1 MAFGLLYFAF
11 AGIGVLC
18 SFLVDRFL
26 ISRFPEWQRKRWY
39 LISLIVFVAVSSGLY
54 ISFSVKRV
62 VNAVVDRQITPS
74 GLGAYPDNIP
84 VIPDIESDND
94 LFYNNNSYF
103 GIAGALSKLL
113 IDSMLEFSREYGI
126 ISDADF
132 NAPPLLRAVQAF
144 RSTFNTTI
152 LLIQIFFGFLATA
165 FTAYCIYHSGVWRH
179 KMV

>member
-1 MAFGLLYFAF
+1 MVFRLLYFAF

-18 SFLVDRFL
+18 SFFVDRFL
-26 ISRFPEWQRKRWY
+26 ISRFPAWQRKHWY

-62 VNAVVDRQITPS
+62 VNAVVDRQITSS
-74 GLGAYPDNIP
+74 GLSAYPDNIP

-113 IDSMLEFSREYGI
+113 IDSMLEFSGEYRIIPEAGI
-126 ISDADF
+126 NI
-132 NAPPLLRAVQAF
+132 PPRLRAVQAF
-144 RSTFNTTI
+144 RSIFNTTI
-152 LLIQIFFGFLATA
+152 LLAQVFLGLLAIG
-165 FTAYCIYHSGVWRH
+165 FTAYCIYHSGVWKHRTI
-179 KMV
+179 